1 MNTGLAF
8 KNMMYFITF
17 IYLTHTIINIATN
30 GNINID
36 DLVLIGIAVVAGRFI
51 RNNIL
56 MIAVAAT
63 LVLIMRISLVVK
75 EGAGP
80 KNKTPAQIKCM
91 QDVIDEGITRP
102 VECLKCCY
110 KTGGSTNDP
119 GPNTGAAAGMPGSSS
134 SSDEFNCDI
143 CPDNCYDKG
152 GAANM
157 GNNTG
162 NTGKGKCSSGK

>member
-17 IYLTHTIINIATN
+17 VYLTRTIMNIAN
-30 GNINID
+30 SGNINID
-36 DLVLIGIAVVAGRFI
+36 DLVLIGIAVVAGIFI
-51 RNNIL
+51 RNNML
-56 MIAVAAT
+56 MVAVATT

-80 KNKTPAQIKCM
+80 NSKTPAQIKCM

-110 KTGGSTNDP
+110 KTGGSTSDP
-119 GPNTGAAAGMPGSSS
+119 GPNAAAGMPGSSS
-134 SSDEFNCDI
+134 SGDEFNCDI

-152 GAANM
+152 GAAHM
-157 GNNTG
+157 GNNMG